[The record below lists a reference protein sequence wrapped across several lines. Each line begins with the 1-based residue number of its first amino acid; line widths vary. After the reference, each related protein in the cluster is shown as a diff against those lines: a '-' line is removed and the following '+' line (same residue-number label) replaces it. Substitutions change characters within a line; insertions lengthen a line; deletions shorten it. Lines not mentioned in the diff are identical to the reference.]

1 MKGRP
6 FRFPTERGACR
17 VALCILNEKVALC
30 ILMRSAA
37 LALICLCVSSA
48 WAHVTMEPNSGF
60 AAGSYFATA
69 IKVPHGHSGM
79 YTSSLKLYVPNG
91 IKSAVPEIPEGWNCT
106 ITTRQLPVNEHYKSH
121 GYNVT
126 TAPDTILWEAET
138 AGDTVFNDHLLMIV
152 VQFNLGCSFN
162 DNKTASM
169 WQGQHTLWFRVE
181 QHSSSLGGLHEEK
194 THFWTGTQKDRDDG
208 SSPAWHMTTPPQD
221 PSPYVFF
228 YPSTSCAG
236 GGISWFGRN
245 IPAPA
250 QPDLVRSVQQA
261 RSIANEELLEALED
275 NSVLNLQDLDGL
287 KNDYA
292 RAIVIS
298 SLALALGALAFGIF
312 LALVC
317 LRIFDKKGFSK
328 LVFTDSMPATKTS
341 RDHVKLDNL

>member
-1 MKGRP
+1 
-6 FRFPTERGACR
+6 
-17 VALCILNEKVALC
+17 
-30 ILMRSAA
+30 
-37 LALICLCVSSA
+37 
-48 WAHVTMEPNSGF
+48 MEPNSGF

-79 YTSSLKLYVPNG
+79 YTSSLKLYIPNG
-91 IKSAVPEIPEGWNCT
+91 IKSAVPEIPAGWNCT
-106 ITTRQLPVNEHYKSH
+106 ITTRQLPVNEQYMSH
-121 GYNVT
+121 GSLVT

-138 AGDTVFNDHLLMIV
+138 AEDTVSNAHLLMIV
-152 VQFNLGCSFN
+152 VQMSLGCSFN

-181 QHSSSLGGLHEEK
+181 QHSSSLGGLHEES
-194 THFWTGTQKDRDDG
+194 THFWTGTQKDQDNG
-208 SSPAWHMTTPPQD
+208 FSPLWSATTYPVQ
-221 PSPYVFF
+221 PSPYIFF

-236 GGISWFGRN
+236 GISWFGRN
-245 IPAPA
+245 IPPPA

-298 SLALALGALAFGIF
+298 SIALALGALAFGIF

-328 LVFTDSMPATKTS
+328 LVFTDSMPATKNFS
-341 RDHVKLDNL
+341 LHDKRDNL

>member
-1 MKGRP
+1 
-6 FRFPTERGACR
+6 
-17 VALCILNEKVALC
+17 
-30 ILMRSAA
+30 MRSAA
-37 LALICLCVSSA
+37 LALFCLCVSSA
-48 WAHVTMEPNSGF
+48 WAHVTLEPNSGF
-60 AAGSYFATA
+60 AAGNYFAAA
-69 IKVPHGHSGM
+69 IKVPHGHTGM
-79 YTSSLKLYVPNG
+79 YTSSLKLYIPNG
-91 IKSAVPEIPEGWNCT
+91 IKSAVPEIPAGWNCT
-106 ITTRQLPVNEHYKSH
+106 ITTKQLPVNEQYMSH
-121 GYNVT
+121 GSLVT

-138 AGDTVFNDHLLMIV
+138 AEDTVSNVHLLMMV
-152 VQFNLGCSFN
+152 VQFSLGCSFN

-181 QHSSSLGGLHEEK
+181 QHSSSLGGLHEES
-194 THFWTGTQKDRDDG
+194 THFWTGTQKDRADG
-208 SSPAWHMTTPPQD
+208 SSPAWSATTAPEQ
-221 PSPYVFF
+221 PSPYIFF
-228 YPSTSCAG
+228 YPSTTCA

-298 SLALALGALAFGIF
+298 SIALALGALAFGIF

-328 LVFTDSMPATKTS
+328 LVFTDSMPATKNFS
-341 RDHVKLDNL
+341 LHDKRDNL

>member
-1 MKGRP
+1 
-6 FRFPTERGACR
+6 
-17 VALCILNEKVALC
+17 
-30 ILMRSAA
+30 MRSAA
-37 LALICLCVSSA
+37 LALFCLCVSSA

-69 IKVPHGHSGM
+69 IKVPHGHYGM

-91 IKSAVPEIPEGWNCT
+91 IMSAVPEIPAGWNCT
-106 ITTRQLPVNEHYKSH
+106 ITTRQLPVNERYMSH
-121 GYNVT
+121 GSLVT

-138 AGDTVFNDHLLMIV
+138 AEDTVSNAHLLMIL
-152 VQFNLGCSFN
+152 VQFSLGCSFN

-181 QHSSSLGGLHEEK
+181 QHSSSLGGLHEES

-208 SSPAWHMTTPPQD
+208 SSPAWSATTAPEQ

-298 SLALALGALAFGIF
+298 SIALALGALAFGIF

-317 LRIFDKKGFSK
+317 LRIFDKKGFSM
-328 LVFTDSMPATKTS
+328 LVFTDPISNSMPAIKTS
-341 RDHVKLDNL
+341 RHHDKLDNL